1 MHVCFS
7 CGTRFSLWGLHLLI
21 IKSEK
26 NSGRATIEFQKTSQA
41 KACATKNSIDC
52 NPQEGMAR
60 RESSR
65 TREEKVRLAP
75 R

>member
-1 MHVCFS
+1 V
-7 CGTRFSLWGLHLLI
+7 
-21 IKSEK
+21 
-26 NSGRATIEFQKTSQA
+26 NA
-41 KACATKNSIDC
+41 KRHKKLGPRTFKFRENPQTNVCATKNSIDC

-65 TREEKVRLAP
+65 TREDKVRLAP